1 MNFIVFDPSFIQE
14 EKLNNLVR
22 VYHNSSLK
30 FEIKAK
36 QFYAASQRVL

>member
-1 MNFIVFDPSFIQE
+1 MVVAC
-14 EKLNNLVR
+14 EKLLI
-22 VYHNSSLK
+22 NSSLK